1 MSALTLASVRRENRF
16 PQRRVATSIRQIT
29 KPTLWVEISP
39 DQDTGLN
46 NMTPAL
52 LQEFQSVFEMLQSD
66 CVSSSHRNSED
77 DSIRYAVLKS
87 TDEEYFS
94 LGGDLSYFRHCIQR
108 GDAPNL
114 HAYSK
119 QCLDLMYSFHSLLNE
134 QIKTIALVQGRA
146 LGGGFELALSADCII
161 AEEHSTFAF
170 PEIMFGLFPCT
181 GAMGLLSTYV
191 SPKQAERIMTESKI
205 YTAQE
210 LYEMGIV
217 DVVCKKGEG
226 QRAVE
231 DYIANHSKRLN
242 ARLKI
247 QASRHRIAPLDYNE
261 GMRIVNDWVELAMH
275 LPPDA
280 RRTLDM
286 LILMQE
292 SSGKAGVN
300 KAA

>member
-1 MSALTLASVRRENRF
+1 MSALTLASSRREIRSS
-16 PQRRVATSIRQIT
+16 QRRISTSIRHFA
-29 KPTLWVEISP
+29 KPTFWVEISQ

-52 LQEFQSVFEMLQSD
+52 LQEFQSVFDALHSECATTTHHHD
-66 CVSSSHRNSED
+66 EDSSIH
-77 DSIRYAVLKS
+77 YAVLKS

-94 LGGDLSYFRHCIQR
+94 LGGDLSYFRNCIQR
-108 GDAPNL
+108 GDASSL

-119 QCLDLMYSFHSLLNE
+119 HCLDLMYSFHSFLNE
-134 QIKTIALVQGRA
+134 QIKTIALIQGRA

-181 GAMGLLSTYV
+181 GAMGLLSNYV
-191 SPKQAERIMTESKI
+191 SPKLAERFMTDSKI

-210 LYEMGIV
+210 LYSMGIV

-231 DYIANHSKRLN
+231 DYIASNSKRLN

-247 QASRHRIAPLDYNE
+247 QASRHRVSPLDYNE
-261 GMRIVNDWVELAMH
+261 GMRIVNDWVDLAMH
-275 LPPDA
+275 LSPDEL
-280 RRTLDM
+280 RTLDM
-286 LILMQE
+286 LIMMQV
-292 SSGKAGVN
+292 SSGKAVLT

>member
-1 MSALTLASVRRENRF
+1 MSALTLASVRRETRL
-16 PQRRVATSIRQIT
+16 PQRRVTTSVRQVV
-29 KPTLWVEISP
+29 KPTFWVEIGP

-52 LQEFQSVFEMLQSD
+52 LQEFQSVFEALQNE
-66 CVSSSHRNSED
+66 CVSTAHRNTED
-77 DSIRYAVLKS
+77 ASIRYAVLKS

-108 GDAPNL
+108 GDASSL
-114 HAYSK
+114 HAYSR

-181 GAMGLLSTYV
+181 GAMGLLSNHV
-191 SPKQAERIMTESKI
+191 SPKQAERMMTESKI

-210 LYEMGIV
+210 LKDMGII

-247 QASRHRIAPLDYNE
+247 QASRHRISPLDYSE
-261 GMRIVNDWVELAMH
+261 GMRIVNDWVDLAMH
-275 LPPDA
+275 LSPDE

-286 LILMQE
+286 LILMQTA
-292 SSGKAGVN
+292 SGKTGLN